1 MTEMRAMTVDSAAFF
16 ASMDVDEFMAFAE
29 TRPHGEDWE
38 LIEGVAVMKAPAT
51 YAHRRL
57 AFNLCG
63 LLNAASDARHVDL
76 FAYVNVAVRNH
87 GVRNFQAQPDVA
99 VVPGLASYDLYS
111 ERFQLAAEVL
121 SPSNTRVEIDL
132 KLRRYRE
139 APDNL
144 YAVVID
150 PREFMVEI
158 YSKSRK
164 WEPVVLKRPD
174 DAIDMPEFGLRC
186 TVADLYRG
194 TPLVPR

>member
-1 MTEMRAMTVDSAAFF
+1 MTVDSAASF
-16 ASMDVDEFMAFAE
+16 ASMDVDEFMAFVE

-99 VVPGLASYDLYS
+99 VVPGTASYDFYS
-111 ERFQLAAEVL
+111 ERYQLVAEVL
-121 SPSNTRVEIDL
+121 PLSNARDEIDL
-132 KLRRYRE
+132 NCAATARRPTISMR
-139 APDNL
+139 L
-144 YAVVID
+144 
-150 PREFMVEI
+150 
-158 YSKSRK
+158 
-164 WEPVVLKRPD
+164 
-174 DAIDMPEFGLRC
+174 
-186 TVADLYRG
+186 
-194 TPLVPR
+194 

>member
-1 MTEMRAMTVDSAAFF
+1 
-16 ASMDVDEFMAFAE
+16 MDVDEFMAFVE

-38 LIEGVAVMKAPAT
+38 LIEGVAMMKAPTT

-57 AFNLCG
+57 AFNLSG

-99 VVPGLASYDLYS
+99 VVPDMPSYDFYS
-111 ERFQLAAEVL
+111 ERYQLVAEVL

-139 APDNL
+139 APANL

-150 PREFMVEI
+150 PREFMAEI

-164 WEPVVLKRPD
+164 WEPVVLKRPED
-174 DAIDMPEFGLRC
+174 PIDMPEHGLRC

>member
-1 MTEMRAMTVDSAAFF
+1 MTVDSAAFF

>member
-1 MTEMRAMTVDSAAFF
+1 MTVNAPAPLSG
-16 ASMDVDEFMAFAE
+16 SMDVDEFMAFVE

-57 AFNLCG
+57 AFNLCR

-111 ERFQLAAEVL
+111 ERYQLVAEVL
-121 SPSNTRVEIDL
+121 PLSNTRDEIDL

-139 APDNL
+139 ASDNL

-158 YSKSRK
+158 YAKSRK
-164 WEPVVLKRPD
+164 WELVVLKRPE
-174 DAIDMPEFGLRC
+174 DAIEMPEFGLHC
-186 TVADLYRG
+186 FVADLYRS
-194 TPLVPR
+194 TPLDPRQAA

>member
-1 MTEMRAMTVDSAAFF
+1 MNVNTPAQPLSGN
-16 ASMDVDEFMAFAE
+16 MDVDEFMAFVE
-29 TRPHGEDWE
+29 MRSRGEDWE

-51 YAHRRL
+51 YAHRRI
-57 AFNLCG
+57 AFNLCS
-63 LLNAASDARHVDL
+63 LLKAASDARHVDL
-76 FAYVNVAVRNH
+76 FAYANVAVRNH

-111 ERFQLAAEVL
+111 ERYQLVAEVL
-121 SPSNTRVEIDL
+121 PLSNTRDEIDL

-164 WEPVVLKRPD
+164 WEPVVFKRPED
-174 DAIDMPEFGLRC
+174 PVDMPEFGLRC

>member
-1 MTEMRAMTVDSAAFF
+1 MTVNAPAAL
-16 ASMDVDEFMAFAE
+16 SGSTDVDEFMAFVE

-51 YAHRRL
+51 FAHRRL
-57 AFNLCG
+57 AFNLCH

-99 VVPGLASYDLYS
+99 VVPGLAGYNLYS
-111 ERFQLAAEVL
+111 ERYQLAAEVL
-121 SPSNTRVEIDL
+121 PLSNTCNEIDL

-158 YSKSRK
+158 YSKSGK
-164 WEPVVLKRPD
+164 WEPVVFKRPD
-174 DAIDMPEFGLRC
+174 DLIEMPEFGL
-186 TVADLYRG
+186 
-194 TPLVPR
+194 